1 MKKLKLFKNLIFFI
15 AITLTVSCH
24 ENYINIT
31 QESNALN
38 SGKALLEVSYKI
50 TTTRDYDINSKS
62 ISELDLANLNPAS
75 EKQEIK
81 MNLFESGQLDII
93 IEEVDFSKKIENPHK
108 ILPDDTP
115 KIVKTMIS
123 GNTIKFYDETGR
135 LLDTEHIPIPNHN
148 DLVKTIKDI
157 GKDFS
162 LEDINNV
169 ITTMQGHHLID
180 NLEELLKKVQGGG
193 GGGNNNQIYLLKNS
207 SGSPITILEQGEN
220 YVTLRMPLN
229 NIEQAMTQESVL
241 LIDKTL
247 NKIVGTRIYSN
258 NQLLQSTFYGYNKG
272 EVQSLN
278 AIKTIQKIPLLGGNE
293 IDMISYSK
301 IDDMEFNLNL

>member
-1 MKKLKLFKNLIFFI
+1 MKKTEVLRIIFFLI
-15 AITLTVSCH
+15 ATIFSISCN
-24 ENYINIT
+24 EDYINT
-31 QESNALN
+31 KQGSNIEN
-38 SGKALLEVSYKI
+38 STKALLEISYKM
-50 TTTRDYDINSKS
+50 TTTRDYEINSTAMS
-62 ISELDLANLNPAS
+62 SLDLSTLNPSS

-81 MNLFESGQLDII
+81 MELFESGQLDIT
-93 IEEVDFSKKIENPHK
+93 IEEVDFSKKIRNPHK
-108 ILPDDTP
+108 ILPDDSP
-115 KIVKTMIS
+115 KIVKTVIS
-123 GNTIKFYDETGR
+123 GNSIKFYDVNGK
-135 LLDTEHIPIPNHN
+135 LLSTENIPIPNHS

-157 GKDFS
+157 GENFS
-162 LEDINNV
+162 IEDINDV

-180 NLEELLKKVQGGG
+180 NLEEF
-193 GGGNNNQIYLLKNS
+193 IKNLENDNSHLTRS
-207 SGSPITILEQGEN
+207 SGSPITIIEQGEN

-247 NKIVGTRIYSN
+247 NKIVGTRIYNDS
-258 NQLLQSTFYGYNKG
+258 NQLLQSTFFGYNKG

-278 AIKTIQKIPLLGGNE
+278 AIKTIQKIQLLSGNE

>member
-1 MKKLKLFKNLIFFI
+1 MKKTRIHKFMIFSIATIFI
-15 AITLTVSCH
+15 ISCNK
-24 ENYINIT
+24 EYINISEPDT
-31 QESNALN
+31 KNTAI
-38 SGKALLEVSYKI
+38 ALLNVSYTM
-50 TTTRDYDINSKS
+50 TTSRDYDINSTT
-62 ISELDLANLNPAS
+62 ITELDLSALNPSS
-75 EKQEIK
+75 EKQQIN
-81 MNLFESGQLDII
+81 MVLFENGQMDIT
-93 IEEVDFSKKIENPHK
+93 IEEKNLKKQTNIQHK
-108 ILPDDTP
+108 ILPDDNP
-115 KIVKTMIS
+115 KIVKTIIR
-123 GNTIKFYDETGR
+123 GNIITFYDENGT
-135 LLDTEHIPIPNHN
+135 LLGTENIPIPNHS

-162 LEDINNV
+162 SEDINDV

-180 NLEELLKKVQGGG
+180 NLEEFIKDLDEENYHRKS
-193 GGGNNNQIYLLKNS
+193 S
-207 SGSPITILEQGEN
+207 SGSPITIIEQGDN

-229 NIEQAMTQESVL
+229 NIEPAMSQESVL

-258 NQLLQSTFYGYNKG
+258 NQLLQSTFFGYNKG

-278 AIKTIQKIPLLGGNE
+278 AIKTIQKIQLLSGNE